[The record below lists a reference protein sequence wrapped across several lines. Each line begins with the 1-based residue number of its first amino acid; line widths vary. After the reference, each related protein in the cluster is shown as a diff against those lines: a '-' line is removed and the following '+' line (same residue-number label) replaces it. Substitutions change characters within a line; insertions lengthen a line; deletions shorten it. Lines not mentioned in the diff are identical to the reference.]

1 MHIGAEAARVH
12 NRHSNQMLYPSY
24 PTTKKTRGMVEVFS
38 KKKLSHPVD
47 DEKFDGDAA
56 HVSFDLAGLD
66 LTPQPLSLQLFHFSW
81 LPSLFWLCF

>member
-24 PTTKKTRGMVEVFS
+24 PTTKKTRGMLEVFS

-47 DEKFDGDAA
+47 DENLM
-56 HVSFDLAGLD
+56 VMRLTCLLIWLD
-66 LTPQPLSLQLFHFSW
+66 WT
-81 LPSLFWLCF
+81 